1 MSSPI
6 KQLMPIAINNTPVLP
21 PPNNATPSRVGQ
33 WKLNRTWPTS
43 IFLAAY
49 APVLARSETA
59 SSSSSASALTAHS
72 LLSPPTRAATAHP
85 RNTAA
90 FSPSSSCATLTA
102 NSSFF
107 ATAASL
113 RRCSDGG
120 AAFASPCAISRLAAG
135 ASLLELGPF
144 LAPMDEHSGLTCPS
158 SMT

>member
-1 MSSPI
+1 MLAMSSPI
-6 KQLMPIAINNTPVLP
+6 KQLKPIAKNKTPQLP
-21 PPNNATPSRVGQ
+21 PPTNATPSKLGQ

-90 FSPSSSCATLTA
+90 FSPSSSCAILTV
-102 NSSFF
+102 NSSFL
-107 ATAASL
+107 AAAASL
-113 RRCSDGG
+113 RRAGDG
-120 AAFASPCAISRLAAG
+120 AAVQVSTGRTVPVAR
-135 ASLLELGPF
+135 
-144 LAPMDEHSGLTCPS
+144 T
-158 SMT
+158 